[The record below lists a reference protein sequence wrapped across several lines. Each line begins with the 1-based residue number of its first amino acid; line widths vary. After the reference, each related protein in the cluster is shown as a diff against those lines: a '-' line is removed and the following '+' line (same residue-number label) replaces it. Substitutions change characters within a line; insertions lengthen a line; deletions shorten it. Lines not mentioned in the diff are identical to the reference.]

1 MRHRPRHTSSPTS
14 RTLAVLVAASLLLAG
29 CGGGGDE
36 EEPAGSAPSEPTS
49 SATSEAPEPTYWPL
63 TGLERKGAAPRHP
76 VIVTKVDNT
85 ASSAPQVGLGS
96 ADLVVEELVEGGY
109 TRLAA
114 FYYSKVPGDIGPVRS
129 MRASDIGIVPD
140 GATVV
145 TSGAA
150 QVTLDRVKGAGIPWI
165 TEGAAGVYRE
175 TSRSAP
181 YNLFARLGEI
191 SKRLKAEDEPPAYLP
206 WGTEADLPKGVK
218 ASTLSADF
226 GAHSTSWQFQ
236 GGGYVNTD
244 SYAAQGDQFPADSVL
259 VLRVRVGDAGY
270 RDPAGYPVPETKF
283 EGKGAAMLFHGGR
296 LVRGTWSKDG
306 LTGEIELSTKDGEL
320 TVPAGKVWI
329 ELVPAVNGDVT
340 FAK

>member
-1 MRHRPRHTSSPTS
+1 MRHRLHPSS
-14 RTLAVLVAASLLLAG
+14 RAVVATLVTASLLLAG
-29 CGGGGDE
+29 CGGGDDE
-36 EEPAGSAPSEPTS
+36 ESPNAAPSEPAS
-49 SATSEAPEPTYWPL
+49 SETTEAPPEPTYWPL
-63 TGLERKGAAPRHP
+63 TGLERTGKAPKHP

-85 ASSAPQVGLGS
+85 SSSAPQVGLGS

-114 FYYSKVPGDIGPVRS
+114 FYYSQVPANIGPVRS
-129 MRASDIGIVPD
+129 MRASDISIVPE

-150 QVTLDRVKGAGIPWI
+150 PVTINRINSAGIPWI

-191 SKRLKAEDEPPAYLP
+191 SKRLKADEEPPPYLP
-206 WGTEADLPKGVK
+206 WGTEADLPKGGK
-218 ASTLSADF
+218 ARTLTADF
-226 GAHSTSWQFQ
+226 GGHSTTWQFQ
-236 GGGYVNTD
+236 GGSYVNTN
-244 SYAAQGDQFPADSVL
+244 SYAAEGDRFPADSVL
-259 VLRVRVGDAGY
+259 VMRVKVGDAGY

-283 EGKGAAMLFHGGR
+283 EGTGAALLFHGGR
-296 LVRGTWSKDG
+296 VVRGTWTKDG
-306 LTGEIELSTKDGEL
+306 LTGAIELSTKNGDL
-320 TVPAGKVWI
+320 TVPAGHVWV
-329 ELVPAVNGDVT
+329 ELVPAVDGDLT

>member
-1 MRHRPRHTSSPTS
+1 MRHPLHRHPSRP
-14 RTLAVLVAASLLLAG
+14 LVAALVAASLLLAG
-29 CGGGGDE
+29 CGGGDE
-36 EEPAGSAPSEPTS
+36 EEAPGTDAAPSEPTS
-49 SATSEAPEPTYWPL
+49 SATSEPPEPTYWPL
-63 TGLERKGAAPRHP
+63 TGLERTGHAPKHP

-85 ASSAPQVGLGS
+85 SSSAPQVGLGS
-96 ADLVVEELVEGGY
+96 ADMVVEELVEGGY

-114 FYYSKVPGDIGPVRS
+114 FFYSKVPADIGPVRS
-129 MRASDIGIVPD
+129 MRASDIGIVPE

-150 QVTLDRVKGAGIPWI
+150 AITIKRINGAGIPWI

-181 YNLFARLGEI
+181 YNLFARLADI
-191 SKRLKAEDEPPAYLP
+191 AKRLKTDEEPPPYLP
-206 WGTEADLPKGVK
+206 WGTEADLPKGAK
-218 ASTLSADF
+218 ARTLTADF

-259 VLRVRVGDAGY
+259 VLRVKVGDAGY

-283 EGKGAAMLFHGGR
+283 EGKGAALLFHGGR
-296 LVRGTWSKDG
+296 VVKGTWTKDG
-306 LTGEIELSTKDGEL
+306 LTGAIELATKAGEL
-320 TVPAGKVWI
+320 TVPAGHVWV
-329 ELVPAVNGDVT
+329 ELVPALNGDVS

>member
-1 MRHRPRHTSSPTS
+1 MRHRPTTSSS
-14 RTLAVLVAASLLLAG
+14 KAVAAVLVAASLLLAG
-29 CGGGGDE
+29 CGGSDE
-36 EEPAGSAPSEPTS
+36 EEPSAEPSSEPTS
-49 SATSEAPEPTYWPL
+49 QETSEAPEPTYWPL
-63 TGLERKGAAPRHP
+63 TGLERTGDAPTHG

-85 ASSAPQVGLGS
+85 ASSSPQVGLGS

-114 FYYSKVPGDIGPVRS
+114 FYYSKVPANIGPVRS

-150 QVTLDRVKGAGIPWI
+150 QVTLNRVKGAGIPWI

-175 TSRSAP
+175 TTRSAP
-181 YNLFARLGEI
+181 YNLFAHLGDI
-191 SKRLKAEDEPPAYLP
+191 AKRLKTDEEPPAYLP
-206 WGTEADLPKGVK
+206 WGTEDDLPKGQK
-218 ASTLSADF
+218 ARTLTADF
-226 GAHSTSWQFQ
+226 GAHSTSWQYQ

-259 VLRVRVGDAGY
+259 VLRVKVGDAGY

-283 EGKGAAMLFHGGR
+283 EGTGAAMLFHGGR
-296 LVRGTWSKDG
+296 IIRGTWTKDG
-306 LTGEIELSTKDGEL
+306 LTGAIELETKSGEL
-320 TVPAGKVWI
+320 KVPAGHVWI
-329 ELVPAVNGDVT
+329 ELVPAVNGNVT
-340 FAK
+340 YAK

>member
-1 MRHRPRHTSSPTS
+1 MRHLPHPSSS
-14 RTLAVLVAASLLLAG
+14 RAVVGALVAASLLLAG
-29 CGGGGDE
+29 CGGGDE
-36 EEPAGSAPSEPTS
+36 ETPAGAAPAEPTS
-49 SATSEAPEPTYWPL
+49 SETSEAPPEPTYWPL
-63 TGLERKGAAPRHP
+63 TGLERSGNAPKHP

-85 ASSAPQVGLGS
+85 SSSAPQVGLGS

-114 FYYSKVPGDIGPVRS
+114 FYYSQVPADIGPVRS

-150 QVTLDRVKGAGIPWI
+150 QVTLNRVNGAGIPWI
-165 TEGAAGVYRE
+165 TEGDAGVYRE

-206 WGTEADLPKGVK
+206 WGTSADLPKGGK
-218 ASTLSADF
+218 ASTLTADF

-236 GGGYVNTD
+236 DGGYVNTD
-244 SYAAQGDQFPADSVL
+244 SYAAEGDQFPADTVL
-259 VLRVRVGDAGY
+259 VLRVKVGDAGY

-283 EGKGAAMLFHGGR
+283 EGTGAAMLFHGGR
-296 LVRGTWSKDG
+296 VVKGTWKKDG
-306 LTGEIELSTKDGEL
+306 LTGAIELATKGGEL
-320 TVPAGKVWI
+320 TVPAGHVWV
-329 ELVPAVNGDVT
+329 ELVPAVDGNLT